1 MSRYRAAAVSGVRGD
16 RGDSFHGDACGVSAV
31 AHFLYSAAATSLSC
45 WDVQF
50 SSVQSCHASPTR
62 PRSETQIA
70 IRTGGCGA
78 ACRELPQTAP
88 GGARVRRL
96 STVPRHRSV
105 LRMPPAT
112 DETRRY
118 DMRYDAMN
126 APQKSFIVDVVRRF
140 GGHRAYVLL
149 VYTCEHNK

>member
-1 MSRYRAAAVSGVRGD
+1 MCEAIGEIHFARGRVWCVG
-16 RGDSFHGDACGVSAV
+16 RGTLFIFGGGYKLVVLGRS
-31 AHFLYSAAATSLSC
+31 
-45 WDVQF
+45 VQF
-50 SSVQSCHASPTR
+50 SSVMSRVPD
-62 PRSETQIA
+62 P
-70 IRTGGCGA
+70 A
-78 ACRELPQTAP
+78 ALRNPNCYKNWGVRRRVSRATAP